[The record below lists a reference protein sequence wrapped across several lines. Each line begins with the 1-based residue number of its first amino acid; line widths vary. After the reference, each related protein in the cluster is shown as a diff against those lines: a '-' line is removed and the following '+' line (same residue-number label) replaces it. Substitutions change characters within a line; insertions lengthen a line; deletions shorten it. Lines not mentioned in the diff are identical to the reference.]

1 MSFFK
6 RIFGLEK
13 TVSKQEAVKKPN
25 AKKNKFLPEEPEE
38 FYDKQFVINFKKNG
52 GKFIYTTNLDELNDA
67 LTNILAENQW
77 RKIGCKNPNLKHLL
91 KHRDLKTTAEYVTPE
106 AVFVSCE
113 YLVAS
118 SGAIVFSAK
127 QIGEKPLDQLADNF
141 IVYATTSQLV
151 RSIDDSMRSMKQKY
165 KNNFPSNIRTLKTFE
180 ENNEE
185 NDFRKYGNVSKNL
198 YLLLLEDL

>member
-1 MSFFK
+1 MSFLK
-6 RIFGLEK
+6 RIFGLNK
-13 TVSKQEAVKKPN
+13 SVSKQEAVQQPS
-25 AKKNKFLPEEPEE
+25 AKKNKYLPEKPVD

-52 GKFIYTTNLDELNDA
+52 GKFIYVTNLDELNDT

-77 RKIGCKNPNLKHLL
+77 DKIGCKNPNLKHLL
-91 KHRDLKTTAEYVTPE
+91 KHRDLKTVNEYVNQD
-106 AVFVSCE
+106 AVFVACE

-127 QIGEKPLDQLADNF
+127 QIGEKPLDQLPDNF

-180 ENNEE
+180 DNNED